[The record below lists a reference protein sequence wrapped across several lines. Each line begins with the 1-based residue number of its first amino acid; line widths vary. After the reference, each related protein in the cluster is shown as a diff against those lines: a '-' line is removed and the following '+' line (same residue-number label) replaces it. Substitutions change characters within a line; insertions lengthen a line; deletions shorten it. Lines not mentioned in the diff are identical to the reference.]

1 MAMARVWQWFV
12 GGSRRAVAMARRLIF
27 GRARSRWRRGVRA
40 FLLVLGLAY
49 GGLFA
54 FPGVLFAHHVA
65 HGAFEVWSDV
75 SIDPAIGPVLDDA
88 ERLLAKSPL
97 HDPAMRHHVYLCNT
111 PNRWALLAPGN
122 SGSFGVTYA
131 IVGHSVL
138 NRSDV
143 ASNVVFRDA
152 SKHDRRPLS
161 AVIAHERMHA
171 LIARRYGTI
180 GSRFLPDW
188 KVEGYCEVV
197 AGGSSMDPAQGR
209 KLIREGNY
217 DGPGPMRYFR
227 YRLMMQ
233 YLLEVEGRGVDEIM
247 KGDFDEARVMADVR
261 RSLDRL
267 QL

>member
-1 MAMARVWQWFV
+1 VV
-12 GGSRRAVAMARRLIF
+12 
-27 GRARSRWRRGVRA
+27 
-40 FLLVLGLAY
+40 GLAY

-54 FPGVLFAHHVA
+54 FPSVLFAHHVA
-65 HGAFEVWSDV
+65 RGPFEVWSDV
-75 SIDPAIGPVLDDA
+75 PIDPAIEGVLDDA
-88 ERLLAKSPL
+88 ERMLAKSPL

-111 PNRWALLAPGN
+111 PIRRALFAPGKG
-122 SGSFGVTYA
+122 GSFGVTYA
-131 IVGHSVL
+131 IVGHSML
-138 NRSDV
+138 NQSDV

-152 SKHDRRPLS
+152 TKHDRRPLS

-180 GSRFLPDW
+180 GSRLLPDW

-197 AGGSSMDPAQGR
+197 AGGSSMDPEEGR
-209 KLIREGNY
+209 KLIHEGKF
-217 DGPGPMRYFR
+217 DGPGPIRYFR

-247 KGDFDEARVMADVR
+247 RGEFDEARVMADVR

-267 QL
+267 RP